1 MMHVLAAA
9 FLGMAMELALYSFER
24 GQTDPPKRL
33 EPEGFDTLM
42 QDLALSPDGRYVLFS
57 SNRSG
62 PRQGGSAAR
71 ALAPGIE
78 KGAHK

>member
-1 MMHVLAAA
+1 MVHVLTAA

-62 PRQGGSAAR
+62 PRQGGSAPR

>member
-1 MMHVLAAA
+1 MVHVLTAA
-9 FLGMAMELALYSFER
+9 FLGMAMALALYSFER

-42 QDLALSPDGRYVLFS
+42 QDL
-57 SNRSG
+57 
-62 PRQGGSAAR
+62 GSRRMAVMCCFPAIAAARAGWVRAR

>member
-33 EPEGFDTLM
+33 G
-42 QDLALSPDGRYVLFS
+42 AGGVL
-57 SNRSG
+57 
-62 PRQGGSAAR
+62 
-71 ALAPGIE
+71 
-78 KGAHK
+78 HC